1 MQNRYKLIFIF
12 AALTLANFVKGQTT
26 FLCSGEQV
34 NLQAAE
40 NYWGLPKWEF
50 SSDGEIWSLVSEQP
64 AHSFTLNPSNS
75 GFYRLS
81 YTDEA
86 CISSFVSETKEIR
99 AQVDSFAIRSFFSDN
114 AIPNDADPVFW
125 YESPDSLSQ
134 IMYFLNGSAVATTNE
149 LLQQIVNPGANFE
162 IYATAINQ
170 QGCTVFTP
178 VYACTVYDSAQTGNG
193 DLQLPLTALND
204 GILISSSIDSINVNT
219 NGPFTIDYS
228 YSMGFDVVF
237 ASRPSQPVNQQLLGM
252 TVIYDEQ
259 ANFVVSSENSALAMV
274 LTLPDVTNTA
284 RVYPNQ
290 VTSYIQQSALFP
302 SVIAAIDAQLNAA
315 GYINYEDANLWQ
327 FVRAVGE
334 DVVAGLF
341 PTLFDACL
349 APDAPSIE
357 IFPNHLSFKNCGINT
372 AYFARL
378 YNHDNIP
385 VSNPILFLGDGQEIF
400 TNRAFNFI
408 GNLLLTNPSTASL
421 FTSFIAR
428 TNGEITAADLTSVV
442 LFDELTVRLTNGNG
456 FNIKP
461 EDGAAEAYNDFSFI
475 VSLSSAILAL
485 PQVTKRFS
493 EALQC
498 GITTGQLIIDYY
510 NLTVKPSLPNSISEA
525 AQLLVTFRDYYTTF
539 ILGCDPAE
547 ANTLTS
553 NFFSA
558 TSFMI
563 EAGWMAQFLYDWNT
577 KQPKAKYICTKA
589 GNRWMGKLKVVSNAN
604 LPFYGV
610 PGSLAYNAALPTN
623 EKPFFKLLET
633 DVYATIDNG
642 DWLWENDYLPLNNLE
657 GFTCFGTPGYDTENI
672 AINDVPIE
680 VGIPVFTG
688 VAFSNNQNDL
698 KWRFA
703 KNAATP
709 SEADL
714 YIGFKFNDVQFPN
727 YIEGIQNG
735 GLAYV
740 GTIETPQLL
749 INDGSNNQIG
759 AANSFLPSNCNVT
772 LVGASGRPARDC
784 DVEFEVIQGGGTLKK
799 YTPWIDD
806 GESPM
811 KVINTGFDYGPLF
824 SSLNGLAGVKWRL
837 GQSGDQKLKVSYKP
851 NGVELTSVQLDATFA
866 PLSVTYS
873 GFIPTGQTVWNTPST
888 SLHAVG
894 GVPPYQYDFF
904 ENCDSWSTDSVIQ
917 YPGDGIVT
925 DGCGNENFR
934 LGGYYLMRVRDA
946 VGSIATVLVLVNRE
960 RAIVTTT
967 NTICDLHTGSPQAPV
982 SYIYQA
988 QVNFLSPNACFNLQG
1003 SQNIWVH
1010 VVGSNIPGL
1019 YGAGGISGSGG
1030 TNNDWNDIVNG
1041 IDTTDNS
1048 YGAAVLTI
1056 PNYYD
1061 YSCINT
1067 FNTYIYFWA
1076 FNTALSCTGASCSYR
1091 VQLDCPNATNA
1102 ASPYRWIWSNVITHT
1117 W

>member
-385 VSNPILFLGDGQEIF
+385 MSNPILFLGDGQEIF

-657 GFTCFGTPGYDTENI
+657 GFTCFGTPYNTENL
-672 AINDVPIE
+672 AINE
-680 VGIPVFTG
+680 LPVETGQFMVAG
-688 VAFSNNQNDL
+688 VAFSNNQNDI

-703 KNAATP
+703 KNVATP
-709 SEADL
+709 AQATL
-714 YIGFKFNDVQFPN
+714 NINFKFNDQIFPN
-727 YIEGIQNG
+727 YIEGLQN

-749 INDGSNNQIG
+749 INDGSNNQSG
-759 AANSFLPSNCNVT
+759 AANSFLPSTCNVT
-772 LVGASGRPARDC
+772 LVGASGRLARDC
-784 DVEFEVIQGGGTLKK
+784 DVEFEVIEGGGTLQNFA
-799 YTPWIDD
+799 PWPDD
-806 GESPM
+806 GESPI
-811 KVINTGFDYGPLF
+811 KVIKTGDYGSLF
-824 SSLNGLAGVKWRL
+824 SLLNGMAGVKWRL
-837 GQSGDQKLKVSYKP
+837 GQSGAQKLKVSYKP
-851 NGVELTSVQLDATFA
+851 NGVELTSVQLDANYFTIGDFYQGGIIGYILLQGD
-866 PLSVTYS
+866 PGYDPDSIHGLIV
-873 GFIPTGQTVWNTPST
+873 TPSDQAQFT
-888 SLHAVG
+888 LWGCG
-894 GVPPYQYDFF
+894 GSDTQPPWAI
-904 ENCDSWSTDSVIQ
+904 EPTTI
-917 YPGDGIVT
+917 PGADGIAIGTGYQNTLDIIAGCADADIAAIICNDLELDGYT
-925 DGCGNENFR
+925 DWHLPSKDELNKLYLNKAAI
-934 LGGYYLMRVRDA
+934 GGFSNNTYWSSTEFQSEPPTWIDSHYAWAQFFFNGDV
-946 VGSIATVLVLVNRE
+946 IE
-960 RAIVTTT
+960 T
-967 NTICDLHTGSPQAPV
+967 NK
-982 SYIYQA
+982 
-988 QVNFLSPNACFNLQG
+988 
-1003 SQNIWVH
+1003 
-1010 VVGSNIPGL
+1010 
-1019 YGAGGISGSGG
+1019 SGSGG
-1030 TNNDWNDIVNG
+1030 PSTRAIR
-1041 IDTTDNS
+1041 
-1048 YGAAVLTI
+1048 
-1056 PNYYD
+1056 
-1061 YSCINT
+1061 
-1067 FNTYIYFWA
+1067 YF
-1076 FNTALSCTGASCSYR
+1076 
-1091 VQLDCPNATNA
+1091 
-1102 ASPYRWIWSNVITHT
+1102 
-1117 W
+1117 